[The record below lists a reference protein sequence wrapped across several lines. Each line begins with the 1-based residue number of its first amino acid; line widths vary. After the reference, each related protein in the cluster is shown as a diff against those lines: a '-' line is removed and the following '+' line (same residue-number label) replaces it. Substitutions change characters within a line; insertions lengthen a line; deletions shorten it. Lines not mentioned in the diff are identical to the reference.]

1 MSGSKISIVTPSF
14 NQVGFVEDTLR
25 SVLDQDYPHLEY
37 VVIDG
42 ASTDGSVE
50 IIEKY
55 KDRLHHFVSEPDTG
69 HGNALN
75 KGFAKT
81 SGEIMAWLNSDD
93 KYCPWTFRTVA
104 EIFDAHPDVMWI
116 AGCHGFWNDRGT
128 LMSVQPQYKNIFDY
142 AAGNFTWIQQETV
155 FWRRAL
161 WERAGGHISENYRFM
176 VDGELWTRFF
186 LQTELWHATCALG
199 GYRRHR
205 ANRAAHHQPE
215 CQAEMMR
222 AIADMQ
228 ARATPEYL
236 AKLSRD
242 YRRLAY
248 DVQTSSWMKTSVPR
262 P

>member
-14 NQVGFVEDTLR
+14 NQAAFVEDTLR

-42 ASTDGSVE
+42 GSTDGSLE

-142 AAGNFTWIQQETV
+142 AAGNYTWIQQETV

-161 WERAGGHISENYRFM
+161 WDRAGGHISEDFASWSMENC
-176 VDGELWTRFF
+176 G
-186 LQTELWHATCALG
+186 
-199 GYRRHR
+199 R
-205 ANRAAHHQPE
+205 A
-215 CQAEMMR
+215 
-222 AIADMQ
+222 
-228 ARATPEYL
+228 
-236 AKLSRD
+236 SF
-242 YRRLAY
+242 
-248 DVQTSSWMKTSVPR
+248 
-262 P
+262 